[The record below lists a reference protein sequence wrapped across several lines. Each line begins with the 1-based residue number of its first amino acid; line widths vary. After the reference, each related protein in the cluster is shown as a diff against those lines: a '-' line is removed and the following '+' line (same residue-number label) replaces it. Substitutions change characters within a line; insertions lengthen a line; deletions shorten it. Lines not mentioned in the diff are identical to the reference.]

1 MGNNVAT
8 SAESIRCEAK
18 RRRLLYDENQ
28 NYCGTYGNYLRI
40 IGYDNQKNFD
50 SRYAYVPGTN
60 VKFVNGLI
68 LVIT

>member
-1 MGNNVAT
+1 MNNPRGMGNNVAT

-28 NYCGTYGNYLRI
+28 SYCGTYGNYLRI

-50 SRYAYVPGTN
+50 SRMHMFQAKT
-60 VKFVNGLI
+60 
-68 LVIT
+68 